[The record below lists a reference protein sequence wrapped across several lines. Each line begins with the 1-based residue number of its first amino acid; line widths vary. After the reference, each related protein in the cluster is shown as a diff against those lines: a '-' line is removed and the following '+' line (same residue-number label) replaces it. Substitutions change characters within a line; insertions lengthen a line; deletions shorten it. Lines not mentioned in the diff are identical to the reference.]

1 MTGVLRTD
9 LLGTPVVG
17 SDGSKVGTLRSV
29 TMDVRTGELRQFL
42 VDSESERPTSF
53 ERNGDGYLVIPAS
66 RAQSLSEHLVVE
78 RGGGR

>member
-1 MTGVLRTD
+1 
-9 LLGTPVVG
+9 
-17 SDGSKVGTLRSV
+17 
-29 TMDVRTGELRQFL
+29 MDVRTGELRQFL